1 NAAEIAGNVTVNISG
16 GEINLIKTARTQWES
31 IKGDLTINISGDAQI
46 KNVNIDPKH
55 FDVDNKSQILNIEI
69 KGMTAEGYG
78 EFWDEIKIVEDKPV
92 EPEKPNDDPE
102 TGDFGLIALAFVAI
116 SSVVVKKRK
125 DN

>member
-1 NAAEIAGNVTVNISG
+1 M
-16 GEINLIKTARTQWES
+16 
-31 IKGDLTINISGDAQI
+31 TINISGDAQI

-102 TGDFGLIALAFVAI
+102 KPNDGPETGDFGLIALAFVAI